1 MSKFVTAVQVPHP
14 DGSHVGFLPGD
25 AVPEWAVGV
34 VGDHVHDGS
43 KPAPAE
49 PVEDPAEEAA
59 EADPAKESGE
69 PDFTKPAPTKRG
81 RPRKDS

>member
-1 MSKFVTAVQVPHP
+1 MSKFVTAVQVPHQ
-14 DGSHVGFLPGD
+14 HENHPGN

-59 EADPAKESGE
+59 EADPANESVE